1 MSKPTQQG
9 FTLIELMVAIAVLA
23 IMLAIGL
30 PSFQGS
36 LRSNR
41 VATSTNDMLAALSLA
56 RTEAIRNTRGSAV
69 CASADGLAC
78 DGEWDQ
84 GWLVFSDTDR
94 NGALNAG
101 EVILRYTAV
110 DEQLDVGGPDA
121 DVLRFDARGRL
132 HADLGGQQVLTI
144 ASSPC
149 PAGEMLVRAFTITP
163 TGQVRT
169 DREACE

>member
-101 EVILRYTAV
+101 EVILRY
-110 DEQLDVGGPDA
+110 
-121 DVLRFDARGRL
+121 
-132 HADLGGQQVLTI
+132 
-144 ASSPC
+144 
-149 PAGEMLVRAFTITP
+149 ITP

>member
-1 MSKPTQQG
+1 MFKPIQQG
-9 FTLIELMVAIAVLA
+9 FTLIELVVAIAVLA

-69 CASADGLAC
+69 CGSADGVAC
-78 DGEWDQ
+78 DGDWSQ
-84 GWLVFSDTDR
+84 GWLVFSDMDR

-101 EVILRYTAV
+101 EVVLRYTSV
-110 DEQLDVGGPDA
+110 DQQLAVGGPDA

-132 HADLGGQQVLTI
+132 HSDVGGQQSLSI
-144 ASSPC
+144 ASDPC
-149 PAGEMLVRAFTITP
+149 PAGEMLVRAFTVTP

-169 DREACE
+169 DREPCE